1 MKRYRLT
8 LEGKTY
14 SVELL
19 SDPSQDEV
27 RVNVDGEVFTV
38 GVEPVQEETAA
49 ANAPAAAPLRAPVA
63 AATPAAAAP
72 DVPQAVGTNVV
83 KSPLPGVV
91 KSIAVHTGQT
101 VAFNDELCVIEA
113 MKAMNVIRA
122 PRAGTIGTIYVTEG
136 RKIPHGSP
144 LMDLG

>member
-1 MKRYRLT
+1 MKRFHLT
-8 LEGKTY
+8 VDGKTY
-14 SVELL
+14 AVEVLD
-19 SDPSQDEV
+19 DPAQAEV
-27 RVNVDGEVFTV
+27 RVDVDGEVFTV
-38 GVEPVQEETAA
+38 AVEARHEEGA
-49 ANAPAAAPLRAPVA
+49 
-63 AATPAAAAP
+63 PAAAAP
-72 DVPQAVGTNVV
+72 VVRQAPPRPAAAAVPEAPQVGGSNVV

-91 KSIAVHTGQT
+91 KSIAVSPGQT

-136 RKIPHGSP
+136 RKVPYGSP